1 MLSTSTDQPS
11 RRGYIP
17 PRDDKERFT
26 VKRAEELA
34 RLSEKQNMPRYS
46 GFLSDREQALSV
58 AGLNRAGCQS
68 YRFEGGYPQ
77 AERKVLCIEPEDT
90 WQELPVVC
98 VRVKPAALSQR
109 MPAHKDYLGAL
120 LGLGLERDCIGDIV
134 LEQDGSAAYV
144 FVIADK
150 QEFICTELVQAGS
163 ATVSAEPWDLS
174 ETGSLPI
181 PEREIRT
188 VSLSSLRLDAFLAAA
203 MNCSRSIAG
212 DYIRAGR
219 VEINHI
225 PAVNAHED
233 IFEEDIFTVR
243 GKGRFCL
250 CRIGG
255 RSRKDRIFVE
265 YFQY

>member
-1 MLSTSTDQPS
+1 MPSTSTDQPS

-17 PRDDKERFT
+17 PRDERERFT

-34 RLSEKQNMPRYS
+34 RLSDKQNMPKYS

-58 AGLNRAGCQS
+58 AGLNRAGCLC

-77 AERKVLCIEPEDT
+77 AERKVLCVEPEDS
-90 WQELPVVC
+90 WQEQPVTC
-98 VRVKPAALSQR
+98 VRIRPAALSQR

-120 LGLGLERDCIGDIV
+120 LGLGLDRECIGDIV
-134 LEQDGSAAYV
+134 LESDGTAAYV
-144 FVIADK
+144 FVLTDK
-150 QEFICTELVQAGS
+150 QEFICRELLQAGS
-163 ATVSAEPWDLS
+163 ATVSVAPWDAS
-174 ETGSLPI
+174 EAGNLPV
-181 PEREIRT
+181 PEREIKT
-188 VSLSSLRLDAFLAAA
+188 VSISSLRLDAFLAAA
-203 MNCSRSIAG
+203 MNCSRSVAG
-212 DYIRAGR
+212 EYIHAGR
-219 VEINHI
+219 VEINHV
-225 PAVNAHED
+225 PAVSAHED

>member
-1 MLSTSTDQPS
+1 MPSTSTERPA

-17 PRDDKERFT
+17 PRDDRERFV

-34 RLSEKQNMPRYS
+34 RLSEKQNIPKYS

-58 AGLNRAGCQS
+58 AGLNRAGCVG

-77 AERKVLCIEPEDT
+77 AERKVLCVEPEDS
-90 WQELPVVC
+90 WQEMPVAC
-98 VRVKPAALSQR
+98 IRITPAALSNR
-109 MPAHKDYLGAL
+109 LPAHKDYLGAL
-120 LGLGLERDCIGDIV
+120 LGLGLERECIGDI
-134 LEQDGSAAYV
+134 LLTPGDSSAYV
-144 FVIADK
+144 FALTDK
-150 QEFICTELVQAGS
+150 LEFICRELTQVGS
-163 ATVSAEPWDLS
+163 ATVSTEPWDA
-174 ETGSLPI
+174 EQAGDLPI
-181 PEREIRT
+181 PERVIKT

-203 MNCSRSIAG
+203 MNCSRSTAG
-212 DYIRAGR
+212 EFIHAGR

-225 PAVNAHED
+225 PAGNAHEE